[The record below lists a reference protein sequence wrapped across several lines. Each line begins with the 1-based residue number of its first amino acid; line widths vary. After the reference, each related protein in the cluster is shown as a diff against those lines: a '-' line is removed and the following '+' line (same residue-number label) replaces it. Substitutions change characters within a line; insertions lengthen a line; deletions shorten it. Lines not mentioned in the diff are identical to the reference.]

1 MPPLPHMQ
9 ILILRSTIASGQ
21 AFEAGSVC
29 DVSDDDAT
37 TLVRMGKATTDLPEP
52 PKPARKAKEA
62 A

>member
-1 MPPLPHMQ
+1 MQ